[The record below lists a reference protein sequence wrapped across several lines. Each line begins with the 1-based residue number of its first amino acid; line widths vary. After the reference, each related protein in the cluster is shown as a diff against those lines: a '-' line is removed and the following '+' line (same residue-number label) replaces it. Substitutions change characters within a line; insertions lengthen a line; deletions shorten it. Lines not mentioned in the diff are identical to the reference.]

1 MNLLFI
7 IYWIALLFSFFVV
20 GAVLGAAFSP
30 PLRKALKEIVRAIG
44 RGDLLLA
51 RIIYNPVLRPGTH
64 PWQAEAVLN
73 PAAVVLDGRT
83 HLVYRSIGM
92 DGVSRLGYASSANG
106 FFFDEQLPY
115 PIYISTNPRGVPGH
129 ARRYSPVMYPSGGSW
144 GGCEDPR
151 MVVIEGRVYIT
162 FNMFDGWDFI
172 RIAFISIAA
181 EDFISKRFY
190 ALSAPVLLSMP
201 GQRHKNW
208 TLFPEKINGK
218 FVILHSIS
226 PIVEIAYRD
235 SLDEV
240 GVTEPFIESW
250 EGARSDIAVR
260 EGYWD
265 NYVRS
270 AGPPPLRTPHGWL
283 LFYHAN
289 DRREMHRYKLGAML
303 LDLADPTHM
312 LYRSCYPVL
321 EPDQDYENDGKP
333 GIIYA
338 CGATIK
344 QGMLYV
350 YYGGADRVICAAF
363 APLDDFLKAL
373 MTNEHAVL
381 ASKPLRTR

>member
-250 EGARSDIAVR
+250 EGAR
-260 EGYWD
+260 
-265 NYVRS
+265 
-270 AGPPPLRTPHGWL
+270 
-283 LFYHAN
+283 
-289 DRREMHRYKLGAML
+289 
-303 LDLADPTHM
+303 
-312 LYRSCYPVL
+312 
-321 EPDQDYENDGKP
+321 
-333 GIIYA
+333 
-338 CGATIK
+338 
-344 QGMLYV
+344 
-350 YYGGADRVICAAF
+350 
-363 APLDDFLKAL
+363 
-373 MTNEHAVL
+373 
-381 ASKPLRTR
+381 